1 MQTRTQSAI
10 ETVANVGIG
19 YLIGLASQMVIF
31 SAMGLDVELRQNIW
45 IGAWFTFV
53 SVVRS
58 YCVRRLFN
66 WWHR

>member
-19 YLIGLASQMVIF
+19 YLIGLASQIVIF
-31 SAMGLDVELRQNIW
+31 SAMGIDVELRQNIW

-53 SVVRS
+53 SVIRS